1 MKATQACALFLLIL
15 LLCPLAAQ
23 AGTLAAAERT
33 LAFAFDEL
41 VAPGNFDSWKVVVN
55 GVPCT
60 SVRVGATK
68 DGLKLFDRG
77 FLVLVR

>member
-1 MKATQACALFLLIL
+1 MTCFMPAKGGVLRVVN
-15 LLCPLAAQ
+15 AAQ